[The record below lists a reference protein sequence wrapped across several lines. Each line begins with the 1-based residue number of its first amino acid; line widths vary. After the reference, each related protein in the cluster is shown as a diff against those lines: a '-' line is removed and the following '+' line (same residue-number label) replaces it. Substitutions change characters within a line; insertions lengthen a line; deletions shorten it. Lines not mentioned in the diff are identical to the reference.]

1 MFAVNVWMSGVRSD
15 RVSLSWSEERAPG
28 GVERNN
34 VIMARLSWCWMEL
47 DGVFVWGWGGSR
59 QWISW
64 YLGQRPIA
72 GASAL

>member
-28 GVERNN
+28 GVERNS

-47 DGVFVWGWGGSR
+47 DGVFVWG
-59 QWISW
+59 
-64 YLGQRPIA
+64 
-72 GASAL
+72 